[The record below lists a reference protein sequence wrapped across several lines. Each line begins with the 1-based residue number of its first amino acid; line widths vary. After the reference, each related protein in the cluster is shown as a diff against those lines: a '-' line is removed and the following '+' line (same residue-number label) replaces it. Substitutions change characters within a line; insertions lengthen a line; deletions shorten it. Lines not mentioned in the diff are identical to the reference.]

1 MGGRRIPTA
10 TVSHWEGPQEISTC
24 PMEDLGGTTG
34 SGAIASLEFGAA

>member
-1 MGGRRIPTA
+1 MDGRRIPTA
-10 TVSHWEGPQEISTC
+10 AVSPWEGPPAISTC